1 MENKKYKVV
10 IAQSGKLDVKE
21 KKKYI
26 LQQFKYREYAENF
39 SKKIKKAVLALDTLP
54 TGYNTTGFRYRG
66 YDIYMKP
73 CESYLLF
80 YTVDEAVKTVT
91 VLRVMQDGMDWQYII
106 NRWRGKTHRIYKK
119 VIVTGS
125 IQTDWVP
132 PVFMSAENRW
142 TAEEKY

>member
-1 MENKKYKVV
+1 MEYKKYKVV

-91 VLRVMQDGMDWQYII
+91 VLRVMQEWTGSISSI
-106 NRWRGKTHRIYKK
+106 GGCGKTHRIYKK
-119 VIVTGS
+119 IIVTGS

>member
-1 MENKKYKVV
+1 MEKRKYKVV
-10 IAQSGKLDVKE
+10 ISQSGKLDVKE

-66 YDIYMKP
+66 YDIYMKDDAK
-73 CESYLLF
+73 ELS
-80 YTVDEAVKTVT
+80 E
-91 VLRVMQDGMDWQYII
+91 Q
-106 NRWRGKTHRIYKK
+106 RI
-119 VIVTGS
+119 IVTGS